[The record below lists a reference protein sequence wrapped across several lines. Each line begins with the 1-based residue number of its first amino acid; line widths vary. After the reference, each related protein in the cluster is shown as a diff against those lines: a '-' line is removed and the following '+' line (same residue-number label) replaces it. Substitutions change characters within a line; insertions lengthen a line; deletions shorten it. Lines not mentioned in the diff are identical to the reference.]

1 MAQINHKCHKCA
13 VVSKRDGEYVWY
25 KCIV

>member
-13 VVSKRDGEYVWY
+13 VVSKRDGEKVS
-25 KCIV
+25 